1 MAAGALGPIKGSD
14 SGFDFE
20 TYAASAPRQSR
31 DYAPMQTPDCARRRV
46 RPGFGEPQGCGLCG
60 QAPAPTGVSATVVGA
75 LSVRRRAFAAELAM
89 LAATCEPVW

>member
-46 RPGFGEPQGCGLCG
+46 RPGFGEPQGCDLCG
-60 QAPAPTGVSATVVGA
+60 QAPALNGVGAMVVGTV
-75 LSVRRRAFAAELAM
+75 SVRRRAFAAELAM